1 MGRTL
6 SHMNWRCWSG
16 EEGLGRFDDILLFQ
30 REVEMEKLTAKL
42 EAGLV
47 QIRLPKRGLSAAKTG
62 TVRCS
67 DTDRWSGR
75 CTGEGQ

>member
-30 REVEMEKLTAKL
+30 GEVDTEKLTAKL

-47 QIRLPKRGLSAAKTG
+47 QIRLAKG
-62 TVRCS
+62 
-67 DTDRWSGR
+67 G
-75 CTGEGQ
+75 